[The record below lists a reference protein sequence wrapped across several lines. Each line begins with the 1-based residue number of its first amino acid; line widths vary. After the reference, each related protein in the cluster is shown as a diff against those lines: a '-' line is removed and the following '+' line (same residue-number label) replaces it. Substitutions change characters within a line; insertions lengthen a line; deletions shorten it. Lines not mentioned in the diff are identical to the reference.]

1 MTLGEKIRSA
11 RLEQKLTQ
19 EQLAGREL
27 TKSYISELER
37 GSRSPRLT
45 TLKILAHRL
54 NRPLS
59 YFRDGASEER
69 EPEVFLM
76 VGLARLHSGAWP
88 EAQAAMERALELAT
102 QQEDEAL
109 QIRIEM
115 SLAAVEHHAGR
126 STQAFRRINRCIHTL
141 SRKGN
146 PLSLARA
153 QLSLGRLRL
162 HARDASSAVWAFEAA
177 LRLANQAPHD
187 PALLADLH
195 IGLGDAFLQLGRTEE
210 ALDAFRAALAVA
222 EPYRDPAQ
230 VAGRHLELAVSAVDE
245 GHFDEAAGQAG
256 KALAVYDTIAHKRRL
271 AEIHRALGEA
281 AVSGDRWDE
290 AERHFRWSVALQ
302 CAVAQWPGAAEVLGT
317 LAEAVLA
324 RAVPDAARA
333 AAEMALGLLTADGD
347 HRDPCRSLRVRGAVC
362 RFLGRREEARGALEE
377 CLTALERTGRHHD
390 ASLVRLELALLAIEM
405 RDLTAARY
413 HLEMLRG
420 GTPPRRSASGL

>member
-1 MTLGEKIRSA
+1 
-11 RLEQKLTQ
+11 
-19 EQLAGREL
+19 
-27 TKSYISELER
+27 
-37 GSRSPRLT
+37 
-45 TLKILAHRL
+45 
-54 NRPLS
+54 
-59 YFRDGASEER
+59 
-69 EPEVFLM
+69 
-76 VGLARLHSGAWP
+76 
-88 EAQAAMERALELAT
+88 MERALELAT